1 MNTAWNWFKNLSA
14 FIVIAVILGATLV
27 SCDAEAKEKP
37 SPLKI
42 DGPVADY
49 SIKAKHIAW
58 DELNSNQVD
67 NAYHPAVMCLAE
79 NIYFEARAESV
90 SGKAAVANVTKNRV
104 EDTRW
109 PSTYCEVVQQGPKRE
124 SWKTKQHKDLADA
137 DRVYYPR
144 KHRCQFS
151 WYCDGQKDVIWAN
164 YEKTGQ
170 TIKGNARAWK
180 ESVELAIMIAGNTKL
195 TVSDN
200 TDGAVYYYAHNLVY
214 PSWAKTKSYIGV
226 LGNHTFM
233 K

>member
-27 SCDAEAKEKP
+27 SCNAEAKEKP

-124 SWKTKQHKDLADA
+124 SWKTKQHSDLADE
-137 DRVYYPR
+137 DRVYYPVSYT
-144 KHRCQFS
+144 HL
-151 WYCDGQKDVIWAN
+151 
-164 YEKTGQ
+164 TLP
-170 TIKGNARAWK
+170 TIY
-180 ESVELAIMIAGNTKL
+180 SV
-195 TVSDN
+195 
-200 TDGAVYYYAHNLVY
+200 
-214 PSWAKTKSYIGV
+214 
-226 LGNHTFM
+226 
-233 K
+233 

>member
-109 PSTYCEVVQQGPKRE
+109 PSTYCGVVQQGPKRE
-124 SWKTKQHKDLADA
+124 SWKTKQHSDLADE

-151 WYCDGQKDVIWAN
+151 WYCDGEADVIWAN
-164 YEKTGQ
+164 YNNGKLIEMNAKAWRDSVQVAIWTMGVGNI
-170 TIKGNARAWK
+170 TI
-180 ESVELAIMIAGNTKL
+180 EDNTK
-195 TVSDN
+195 
-200 TDGAVYYYAHNLVY
+200 GAVYYYAHNLVY
-214 PSWAKTKSYIGV
+214 PSWADSKQYIGV

>member
-1 MNTAWNWFKNLSA
+1 MNRAWNWFKNLSA

-27 SCDAEAKEKP
+27 SCDAEANEKP
-37 SPLKI
+37 GPLKI
-42 DGPVADY
+42 VGPVADY

-104 EDTRW
+104 QDTRW
-109 PSTYCEVVQQGPKRE
+109 PDTYCAVVQQGPKRE
-124 SWKTKQHKDLADA
+124 SWKTKQHVNLLDE

-151 WYCDGQKDVIWAN
+151 WYCDGEADVIWAN
-164 YEKTGQ
+164 YNNGKLIEMNAKAWRDSMQVAIWTMGVGSI
-170 TIKGNARAWK
+170 TIKD
-180 ESVELAIMIAGNTKL
+180 NTK
-195 TVSDN
+195 
-200 TDGAVYYYAHNLVY
+200 GAVYYYAHNLVY
-214 PSWAKTKSYIGV
+214 PSWAETKQYLGV